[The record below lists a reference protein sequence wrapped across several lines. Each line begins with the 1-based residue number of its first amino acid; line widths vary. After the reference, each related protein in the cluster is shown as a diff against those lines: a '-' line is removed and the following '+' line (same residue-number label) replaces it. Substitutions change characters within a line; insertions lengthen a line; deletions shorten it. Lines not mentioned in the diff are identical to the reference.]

1 MILRIQE
8 FLFMMMFDEMQKLKI
23 KIFRNLKSNAELMI
37 CFVSDVKIKGSSSVK
52 FQLELFLT
60 YILNKAIACSFSCVS

>member
-1 MILRIQE
+1 
-8 FLFMMMFDEMQKLKI
+8 MMMFDEMQKLKI

-60 YILNKAIACSFSCVS
+60 YIFNKAIACSFSCVS

>member
-1 MILRIQE
+1 
-8 FLFMMMFDEMQKLKI
+8 MMMFDEMQKLKI
-23 KIFRNLKSNAELMI
+23 KIFLNLKSNAELMI

-60 YILNKAIACSFSCVS
+60 LFNKEFACSFSCGS

>member
-1 MILRIQE
+1 
-8 FLFMMMFDEMQKLKI
+8 MMMFDEMQKLKI

-60 YILNKAIACSFSCVS
+60 YLFNKAFACSFYCGS

>member
-1 MILRIQE
+1 
-8 FLFMMMFDEMQKLKI
+8 MMMFDEMQKLKI

-60 YILNKAIACSFSCVS
+60 YIFNKVFACSLSCVS